1 MTLGERGCGCSKA
14 VTCIYVSSRSSV
26 VLYFRVYIKKIV
38 MLVFMENKAVC
49 DGQCQV

>member
-14 VTCIYVSSRSSV
+14 VTCIYVSYRNSV
-26 VLYFRVYIKKIV
+26 VLYFGVYKKIFV